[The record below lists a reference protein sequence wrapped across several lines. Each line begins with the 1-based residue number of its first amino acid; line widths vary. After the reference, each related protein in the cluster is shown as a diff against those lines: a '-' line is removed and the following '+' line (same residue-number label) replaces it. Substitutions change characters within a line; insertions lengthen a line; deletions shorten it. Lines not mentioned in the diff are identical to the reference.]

1 MIDTQDMHGSLMLV
15 CTDRSGQIIQR
26 QRVKNR
32 IVSSGRN
39 LVAEMFSGQFAG
51 PPPTPV
57 THMAVGTGTNAAAD
71 GDTALQAQRGARKT
85 ITSTQVS
92 QFNDAGVNRV
102 RVSLQTVFDFN
113 EANDP
118 AIPLTE
124 AGIFTADT
132 GGVMYNRVVFEPVTK
147 TNAFKLTLLWDVIF

>member
-1 MIDTQDMHGSLMLV
+1 MIDSQDMQGYLTLV
-15 CTDRSGQIIQR
+15 RTDRSGQVIER
-26 QRVKNR
+26 QQVKNR

-39 LVAEMFSGQFAG
+39 LVAEMFSGQFVG
-51 PPPTPV
+51 PPPSPV
-57 THMAVGTGTNAAAD
+57 THMAVGTGATAPAD
-71 GDTALQAQRGARKT
+71 GDTGLQAQRGSRKA
-85 ITSTQVS
+85 ITGSQMTQFS
-92 QFNDAGVNRV
+92 DAGVNRV

-124 AGIFTADT
+124 AGIFTAAT

-147 TNAFKLTLLWDVIF
+147 TDAFKLTLLWDVIF

>member
-1 MIDTQDMHGSLMLV
+1 MIETLNMQGYLTLIG
-15 CTDRSGQIIQR
+15 TDRAGRVIQR

-57 THMAVGTGTNAAAD
+57 THMAVGTGTNAPAD
-71 GDTALQAQRGARKT
+71 SDTALQAQRGARKA
-85 ITSTQVS
+85 ITSTQVT
-92 QFNDAGVNRV
+92 QFNEAGVNRV

-124 AGIFTADT
+124 AGIFTAAT